1 MEQRTCSLGTFC
13 DMWDPL
19 TQQVYIVVSSMQS
32 FLNRHSLYV
41 AVGRFCFLFFF
52 ALFMIFHLRSFSKML
67 KVVDFYVIYKP
78 FLSLLKGC

>member
-19 TQQVYIVVSSMQS
+19 TQQVYIVVSSMES

-41 AVGRFCFLFFF
+41 AVGWFFF
-52 ALFMIFHLRSFSKML
+52 FFFCPLHDFPFEIIFKNVESCR
-67 KVVDFYVIYKP
+67 
-78 FLSLLKGC
+78 FLCNI

>member
-19 TQQVYIVVSSMQS
+19 VVSSMQS

-41 AVGRFCFLFFF
+41 AVGRFFFLFFF